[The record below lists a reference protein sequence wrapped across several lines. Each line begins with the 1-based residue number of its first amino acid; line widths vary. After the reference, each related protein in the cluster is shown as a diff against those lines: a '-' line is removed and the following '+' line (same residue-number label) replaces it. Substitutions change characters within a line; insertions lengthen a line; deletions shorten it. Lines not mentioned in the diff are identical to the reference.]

1 MTCSGMSQYLMITI
15 VLFALA
21 TILYV
26 FIYKKPSNELYAA
39 PTAAYIDLFSSYTNG
54 INEHYVAPSNS
65 IFTMVQQ
72 PQNQMIST
80 SLFQNPEAHT
90 HAFDPAKN
98 FGGDE

>member
-1 MTCSGMSQYLMITI
+1 MNCSGMSQYLMITI
-15 VLFALA
+15 VIFALA

-39 PTAAYIDLFSSYTNG
+39 PTAAYIDLFDTNYTS
-54 INEHYVAPSNS
+54 EHYVAPSDS

-80 SLFQNPEAHT
+80 SLFQNPGAHT